1 MQIRYDLLKHST
13 ARDPHTLFG
22 VACWFS
28 FHSLRQWFPQVSSD
42 KKHGSWQF
50 VLWLQF
56 VFWEYLT
63 SFPEISAFLVQNST
77 GWAEPRALPG
87 TGWYT
92 AGAHSSGPGS
102 HGGAQGTS
110 LLSQLLLKSHQV
122 CRNLLFVTLA
132 GCTQMLKPQH
142 RIHPIASLKLVWISF
157 LRVREQEE
165 VRVLRVVSHHHH
177 PADHRHILIWRWLE
191 MFSFCSL

>member
-1 MQIRYDLLKHST
+1 MVHGS
-13 ARDPHTLFG
+13 LF
-22 VACWFS
+22 CDSSLFS
-28 FHSLRQWFPQVSSD
+28 GNISLHSL
-42 KKHGSWQF
+42 KL
-50 VLWLQF
+50 VL
-56 VFWEYLT
+56 
-63 SFPEISAFLVQNST
+63 FLVQNST

-102 HGGAQGTS
+102 HRGAQGTS

-142 RIHPIASLKLVWISF
+142 RIHPIASLKLV
-157 LRVREQEE
+157 
-165 VRVLRVVSHHHH
+165 
-177 PADHRHILIWRWLE
+177 
-191 MFSFCSL
+191 

>member
-1 MQIRYDLLKHST
+1 MQIRYDPLQAQHRQRPT
-13 ARDPHTLFG
+13 HTIWCCMLVF
-22 VACWFS
+22 
-28 FHSLRQWFPQVSSD
+28 FHSLRQWFPQVSSG

-56 VFWEYLT
+56 VLWEYLT

-102 HGGAQGTS
+102 HRGAQGTS

-157 LRVREQEE
+157 LRVCEQEE